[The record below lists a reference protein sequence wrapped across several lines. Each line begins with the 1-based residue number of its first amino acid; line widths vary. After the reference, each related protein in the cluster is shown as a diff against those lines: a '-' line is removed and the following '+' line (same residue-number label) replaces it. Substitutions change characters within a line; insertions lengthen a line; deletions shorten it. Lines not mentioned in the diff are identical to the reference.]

1 MFGIKRRA
9 YLLEFKRAEPPS
21 IKRIPEFV
29 EFCRATERDSSYVV
43 PPTMKITTS
52 CGLYMTNNKGCFSCM
67 NCLSTIIFLS
77 RFQLIFNPKMWLAS
91 VVELISKP
99 KF

>member
-1 MFGIKRRA
+1 MHCLYCTLCHNYQIKMLVGVQGRA
-9 YLLEFKRAEPPS
+9 YLLEFRRAEPPS

-52 CGLYMTNNKGCFSCM
+52 CGLCMMNNFI
-67 NCLSTIIFLS
+67 LVT
-77 RFQLIFNPKMWLAS
+77 
-91 VVELISKP
+91 
-99 KF
+99 